1 MSRMNTSQ
9 RPPQDRTDKLRAG
22 RPAPTDSLRREKQAL
37 RPPMTGRGIGGGT
50 RLARVEAVGG
60 IIVPDGSIP
69 DGGPDA
75 VSAAARSGVSF

>member
-1 MSRMNTSQ
+1 MNTSQ

-50 RLARVEAVGG
+50 RLARVEVVGG
-60 IIVPDGSIP
+60 SSSQTGLFQTVDPTQYQQPQDQAYHFEEP
-69 DGGPDA
+69 
-75 VSAAARSGVSF
+75 